1 MTPEENLAY
10 LNQQRAIRPSSP
22 WHIYQPQLTS
32 MSSIA
37 NRATGAFLSAGASCS
52 PGFISTS
59 SARPFCSILA
69 PLIGCPRLPHR
80 LPSPPSLSLAQYVRA
95 TGFYGIM
102 LSQLAGVDSA
112 ALLDTFASLPGWMQL
127 TAKAAIAGPAAYHT
141 LNGFR
146 HLGWDLGYFLNL
158 KSSYMAGYAVI
169 GASAVSTVALLSL

>member
-1 MTPEENLAY
+1 MQSLARQSVQGQVLRRSLLRPVAAVQARAVATQRMTPEENLAY

-37 NRATGAFLSAGASCS
+37 NRATGAFLSA
-52 PGFISTS
+52 
-59 SARPFCSILA
+59 
-69 PLIGCPRLPHR
+69 
-80 LPSPPSLSLAQYVRA
+80 
-95 TGFYGIM
+95 GFYGIM